1 MKDLETILKEWD
13 RITGTHHDPDE
24 LKKRI
29 EEREQSTGNLTEE
42 ERKERISRLVEVYG
56 ADVWKLLD
64 LLTEEG
70 GGDVC
75 KL

>member
-13 RITGTHHDPDE
+13 RITGTHHDLDDFRKRVDE
-24 LKKRI
+24 H
-29 EEREQSTGNLTEE
+29 ETGHQLTEK